1 MTEQQ
6 PTRYCIDCKWIHIE
20 EFKPGVN
27 VPDDHLPDDNA
38 YLCNHPDRR
47 HVVTGKPVRLCGP
60 EREGD
65 SHSFDKCGPKA
76 QYWEAKELDPAT
88 LEPDAGLWH
97 DGRQYTLNKVDL
109 SGGYRCTER
118 SQYVISLHIGRPNW
132 IRKLKDF
139 INHIQKIGA
148 IEDYWH
154 EGHEAMF
161 TVNRLEGFDIDALIK
176 AIESYKAVKEVRLYG
191 VQVKAE
197 VSGDEDE

>member
-6 PTRYCIDCKWIHIE
+6 PTKYCIDCKWIHQE
-20 EFKPGVN
+20 EFNPGVN
-27 VPDDHLPDDNA
+27 VSDDHIREDFV
-38 YLCNHPDRR
+38 YLCNHPERR
-47 HVVTGKPVRLCGP
+47 HLVTGKPVRLCIS
-60 EREGD
+60 ERDGD
-65 SHSFDKCGPKA
+65 LHGNCGSPA
-76 QYWEAKELDPAT
+76 QYWESKEVDPAT

-97 DGRQYTLNKVDL
+97 AEHQYTLNTGNL

-148 IEDYWH
+148 IEDYWN
-154 EGHEAMF
+154 EGHDAMF
-161 TVNRLEGFDIDALIK
+161 TVNNLEGFDIDALIK
-176 AIESYKAVKEVRLYG
+176 AIESYKAVKEVKLYG
-191 VQVKAE
+191 VQVKAQ